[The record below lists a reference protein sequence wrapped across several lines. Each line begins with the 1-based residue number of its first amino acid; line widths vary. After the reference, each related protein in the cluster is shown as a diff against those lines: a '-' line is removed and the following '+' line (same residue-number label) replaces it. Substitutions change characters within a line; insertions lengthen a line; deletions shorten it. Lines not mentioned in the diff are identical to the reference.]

1 MRCRA
6 EAPPVSS
13 PTPAAP
19 SSTRVVAAAVAGNA
33 LEFYDFVAYGFFAQP
48 IAKTFFPTHDPN
60 AGLLATFA
68 TFGVSFL
75 ARPVGAAVL
84 GAYADT
90 HGRRGAMTIAIVLMT
105 LGTLALAVV
114 PGEAR
119 IGYLAPALVIAAR
132 LVQGFS
138 LGGEYGSAT
147 ALLIE
152 HNPERAG
159 FFASFQTISQ
169 SASSAL
175 AAGIGW
181 SLAALLPPAEF
192 TEWGF
197 RIAFALGTTIGPI
210 GLILRRGL
218 PPGIAAEG
226 PPAAPVREL
235 FGQMPGRLLI
245 GAASIAIGTGVTY
258 LGVYLPTYGATS
270 LGMKLSAGLAA
281 MTIAQVLSIPITL
294 GVALLVE
301 RASPI
306 RMMLGSTLVAMLL
319 AWPAFA
325 LLNHAPSVLTLGALR
340 LLFATVI
347 APYFVLQPVMLA
359 RLFPERLR
367 VTGLASGYTA
377 GIVLFGA
384 FAPLEN
390 HWLIQATG
398 NPIAPAFF
406 LLATGAVT
414 LLSLAGAAASAR
426 GETRARS
433 RERSPQGATS

>member
-1 MRCRA
+1 MA
-6 EAPPVSS
+6 QPSS
-13 PTPAAP
+13 TRP

-48 IAKTFFPTHDPN
+48 IAKTFFPSHDAN

-75 ARPVGAAVL
+75 ARPVGAAVI

-90 HGRRGAMTIAIVLMT
+90 HGRRSAMTIAIVLMT

-114 PGEAR
+114 PGYAQ
-119 IGYLAPALVIAAR
+119 IGYLAPALVIVAR

-152 HNPERAG
+152 HNPDRAG
-159 FFASFQTISQ
+159 LFASFQTISQ

-181 SLAALLPPAEF
+181 SLGALLPPTEF

-197 RIAFALGTTIGPI
+197 RIAFALGTTIGPV
-210 GLILRRGL
+210 GLLLRRGL
-218 PPGIAAEG
+218 PLGVPDEK
-226 PPAAPVREL
+226 PAAPVREL

-245 GAASIAIGTGVTY
+245 GAASIALGTGVTY
-258 LGVYLPTYGATS
+258 LGVYLPTYGANS
-270 LGMKLSAGLAA
+270 LGMKLSSGLAA
-281 MTIAQVLSIPITL
+281 MTVAQVLSIPVTL
-294 GVALLVE
+294 GVAFLVE

-306 RMMLGSTLVAMLL
+306 RMMLGSTLLAMLL

-325 LLNHAPSVLTLGALR
+325 VLNAAPSVLTLGALR
-340 LLFATVI
+340 LLFAVVV

-359 RLFPERLR
+359 RLFPEHLR

-390 HWLIQATG
+390 QWLIHATG

-406 LLATGAVT
+406 LLATGVVT
-414 LLSLAGAAASAR
+414 LLSLAGAVASAR
-426 GETRARS
+426 GETRARN
-433 RERSPQGATS
+433 

>member
-1 MRCRA
+1 M
-6 EAPPVSS
+6 SGNQGG
-13 PTPAAP
+13 P

-48 IAKTFFPTHDPN
+48 IAKTFFPSHDPN

-84 GAYADT
+84 GAYADR
-90 HGRRGAMTIAIVLMT
+90 HGRRSAMTIAIVLMT

-114 PGEAR
+114 PGER
-119 IGYLAPALVIAAR
+119 TIGFLAPLLVITAR

-138 LGGEYGSAT
+138 LGGEYGAAT

-152 HNPERAG
+152 HDPARAG
-159 FFASFQTISQ
+159 FLASFQPVSQ
-169 SASSAL
+169 SASTAL
-175 AAGIGW
+175 ASGIGW
-181 SLAALLPPAEF
+181 TLGALLPPAEF

-210 GLILRRGL
+210 GLVLRRGL
-218 PPGIAAEG
+218 PLGIAEEG
-226 PPAAPVREL
+226 PPDAPLREL
-235 FGQMPGRLLI
+235 FGRMPGRLLI
-245 GAASIAIGTGVTY
+245 GAASIAMGTGVTY
-258 LGVYLPTYGATS
+258 LGIYLPTYAATS

-281 MTIAQVLSIPITL
+281 MTVAQLVSIPVI
-294 GVALLVE
+294 LLVAHHVQ
-301 RASPI
+301 RASPV
-306 RMMLGSTLVAMLL
+306 RWMLLSTLAGMLL
-319 AWPAFA
+319 AWPAF
-325 LLNHAPSVLTLGALR
+325 R
-340 LLFATVI
+340 LLDWAPGVVMLTGVRLALAVVT
-347 APYFVLQPVMLA
+347 APYYALQPVMLA
-359 RLFPERLR
+359 GLFPARLR

-390 HWLIQATG
+390 HWLIHATG
-398 NPIAPAFF
+398 NKVAPAFF
-406 LLATGAVT
+406 LMAMGVIT
-414 LLSLAGAAASAR
+414 LLSLAGAVASAR

-433 RERSPQGATS
+433 SDVRAKKARGSAPGPR